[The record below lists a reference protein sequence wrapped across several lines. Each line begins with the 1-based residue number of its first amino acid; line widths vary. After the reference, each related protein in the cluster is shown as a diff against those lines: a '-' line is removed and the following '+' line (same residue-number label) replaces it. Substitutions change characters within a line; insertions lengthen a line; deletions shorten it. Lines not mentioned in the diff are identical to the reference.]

1 MAKKVINIGKSQNKG
16 DGDPLR
22 TAFSKV
28 NDNFDELYSGTF
40 TDTTQFGASIIP
52 ATNNE
57 ISLGSNTKRWSELH
71 VNDFLFINGVRLSG
85 SSSGDLVVG
94 SSVLQAK
101 DIVGSVFADDSTL
114 MMDGLTG
121 KHYGPLIGDVTGS
134 VYADNS
140 TVLVDGVAGKIIL
153 SNNTT
158 DDLAEGVSNEYFTD
172 AKFNTKF
179 AAKNT
184 DSLSEGAT
192 NKYYNSILA
201 LADISATVTQTYV
214 NGLNVT
220 ASQVGNITVSASVV
234 DTDDSST
241 ITFTPAVKMSS
252 DLTVE
257 NDIIPNNIVGYIS
270 NIELKNIVAASTD
283 FADFKTRIAALP

>member
-40 TDTTQFGASIIP
+40 TDTTNFGTSIIP
-52 ATNNE
+52 STDNA
-57 ISLGSNTKRWSELH
+57 ISLGASTKRWSELY
-71 VNDFLFINGVRLSG
+71 VKDFIFINGVRLSG
-85 SSSGDLVVG
+85 SASGDLVVG
-94 SSVLQAK
+94 GNVVQAK
-101 DIVGSVFADDSTL
+101 DIVGSIFADDSKL

-121 KHYGPLIGDVTGS
+121 TLYGPMIGDVTGS
-134 VYADNS
+134 VFADNS
-140 TVLVDGVAGKIIL
+140 TMLVDSVAGKIVL

-158 DDLAEGVSNEYFTD
+158 DDLPEGLSNEYFTD

-184 DSLSEGAT
+184 DNLSEGAS

-220 ASQVGNITVSASVV
+220 AAQVGNITASASVI

-241 ITFTPAVKMSS
+241 ITFTPSVKMSS

-270 NIELKNIVAASTD
+270 NTELKDIVAASTD
-283 FADFKTRIAALP
+283 FADFKTRIATLP

>member
-85 SSSGDLVVG
+85 SASGDLVVG

-184 DSLSEGAT
+184 DSLSEGAS

>member
-85 SSSGDLVVG
+85 SASGDLVVG

-184 DSLSEGAT
+184 DSLSEGAS

-270 NIELKNIVAASTD
+270 NTELKNIVAASTD

>member
-85 SSSGDLVVG
+85 SASGDLVVG

>member
-270 NIELKNIVAASTD
+270 NTELKNIVAASTD

>member
-52 ATNNE
+52 ATNNT

-85 SSSGDLVVG
+85 SASGDLVVG

-184 DSLSEGAT
+184 DSLSEGAS

-201 LADISATVTQTYV
+201 LADINSTVTQTYV

-270 NIELKNIVAASTD
+270 NTELKNIVAASTD
-283 FADFKTRIAALP
+283 FADFKTRIATLP

>member
-85 SSSGDLVVG
+85 SSSGDIVVG

-121 KHYGPLIGDVTGS
+121 KHYGPLIGDVTGRS
-134 VYADNS
+134 IRRWLREAEDQGCMLHSERN
-140 TVLVDGVAGKIIL
+140 AGC
-153 SNNTT
+153 
-158 DDLAEGVSNEYFTD
+158 
-172 AKFNTKF
+172 
-179 AAKNT
+179 
-184 DSLSEGAT
+184 
-192 NKYYNSILA
+192 
-201 LADISATVTQTYV
+201 
-214 NGLNVT
+214 
-220 ASQVGNITVSASVV
+220 
-234 DTDDSST
+234 
-241 ITFTPAVKMSS
+241 
-252 DLTVE
+252 
-257 NDIIPNNIVGYIS
+257 
-270 NIELKNIVAASTD
+270 
-283 FADFKTRIAALP
+283 

>member
-57 ISLGSNTKRWSELH
+57 INLGSNTKRWSELH

-270 NIELKNIVAASTD
+270 NTELKNIVAASTD